1 MPLTRI
7 QSLGITDGTIVNADI
22 NASAAI
28 ANTKLSAGTVL
39 QVVQGLTTTA
49 VSTTLNTYVT
59 TGLSASITPSSAS
72 NKVLIIANTD
82 VVQNISTDVD
92 TTIFRGTVA
101 GTNLS
106 TSGLMARKYNTQAN
120 EPSSVTNVYL
130 DSPSTTSSQTYTL
143 GFRSTAATYTSTV
156 NVSSCQ
162 ATIILMEIAG

>member
-1 MPLTRI
+1 M
-7 QSLGITDGTIVNADI
+7 SLVQLRSRGILDGTITAGDF
-22 NASAAI
+22 ASGVGG
-28 ANTKLSAGTVL
+28 KVL
-39 QVVQGLTTTA
+39 QVVQGLTTTQ
-49 VSTTLNTYVT
+49 VQTTSNSYVT
-59 TGLSASITPSSAS
+59 TGLTASITPSSTS

-82 VVQNISTDVD
+82 VVQNTSTDVD

-106 TSGLMARKYNTQAN
+106 TSGFMARKYNTQAS
-120 EPSSVTNVYL
+120 ETSSVTNVYL

-143 GFRSTAATYTSTV
+143 GFKSTASGYTSTV